1 MYKLLKK
8 ELNILDDFWKFIEIF
23 KVENYKLNWISG
35 VYGYRHAL
43 IKKIRETYS
52 AEDFYKYEVILN
64 KLLWNLLIKV
74 KFSINDLLI
83 QSPLYINIEV
93 PWHSCSHK
101 EYLHNEINDKKYF
114 FKFYQSLIHYDI
126 VNKIFYTM
134 SNRKL
139 YDKIINGKKSIN
151 SVKPIVYVNHMGN
164 SIASTTYYYPYDYP
178 FPNINLLFYNQNK
191 KETWINRINKLYF
204 TNKDNKNIDNGWRN
218 ASF

>member
-23 KVENYKLNWISG
+23 KVENYKLNWING
-35 VYGYRHAL
+35 VHGYRHAL

-52 AEDFYKYEVILN
+52 AEDFYKYEIILN
-64 KLLWNLLIKV
+64 KLLWNLLIKL
-74 KFSINDLLI
+74 KFDIKDLFI
-83 QSPLYINIEV
+83 KSSLYINIEV

-101 EYLHNEINDKKYF
+101 EYLHNEINDKKYY
-114 FKFYQSLIHYDI
+114 FKFYSRLIDYDI

-134 SNRKL
+134 SDRKL
-139 YDKIINGKKSIN
+139 YDKVINGKKNIN
-151 SVKPIVYVNHMGN
+151 SIQ
-164 SIASTTYYYPYDYP
+164 SFLYYYPYDYP
-178 FPNINLLFYNQNK
+178 FPNINLLFYNKNK

-204 TNKDNKNIDNGWRN
+204 NNKTNNNININWRN